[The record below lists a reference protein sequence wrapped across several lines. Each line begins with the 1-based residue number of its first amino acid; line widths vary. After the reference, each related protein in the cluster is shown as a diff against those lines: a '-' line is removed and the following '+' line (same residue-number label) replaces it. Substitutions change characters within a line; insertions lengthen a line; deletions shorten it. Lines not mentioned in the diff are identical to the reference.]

1 MLSCKDINQNADQY
15 IDGELTIRQ
24 RLAVGF
30 HLLMCVHC
38 RRYVRQLA
46 ATINTLR
53 QLPKKEC
60 SEVQME
66 QIIHR
71 LLDKEENQ
79 DNL

>member
-1 MLSCKDINQNADQY
+1 MLSCKDINQKANQY
-15 IDGELTIRQ
+15 IDDEFTIRL

-53 QLPKKEC
+53 RLMQKKC
-60 SEVQME
+60 SDEQME
-66 QIIHR
+66 HIIYR
-71 LLDKEENQ
+71 LLDDEKQ
-79 DNL
+79 D

>member
-1 MLSCKDINQNADQY
+1 MLSCKDINQKASQY
-15 IDGELTIRQ
+15 IDSELSFSQ
-24 RLAVGF
+24 RLAIGF

-38 RRYVRQLA
+38 RRYMRQLA
-46 ATINTLR
+46 AMVNTLR
-53 QLPKKEC
+53 QRPKAEC

>member
-1 MLSCKDINQNADQY
+1 MLSCKDINEKANQY
-15 IDGELTIRQ
+15 IDGELTIRL

-38 RRYVRQLA
+38 RRYVRQLV

-60 SEVQME
+60 SNGQIE
-66 QIIHR
+66 QIIDR
-71 LLDKEENQ
+71 LLNDEK
-79 DNL
+79 

>member
-1 MLSCKDINQNADQY
+1 MLSCKDINQKASQY

-24 RLAVGF
+24 RLVVGF

-60 SEVQME
+60 SDRQME
-66 QIIHR
+66 HIIDR
-71 LLDKEENQ
+71 LLDDDKQ
-79 DNL
+79 YKH

>member
-1 MLSCKDINQNADQY
+1 MLSCKNINEKASQY
-15 IDGELTIRQ
+15 IDGELTIRL
-24 RLAVGF
+24 RLAVGS

-46 ATINTLR
+46 AMVNTLR
-53 QLPKKEC
+53 QRPKAEC

-66 QIIHR
+66 QITYR

>member
-1 MLSCKDINQNADQY
+1 MLSCKDINQKASLY

-60 SEVQME
+60 SDGQME
-66 QIIHR
+66 HIIDR
-71 LLDKEENQ
+71 LLDDEKQ
-79 DNL
+79 DKH

>member
-24 RLAVGF
+24 SLAVGF

-46 ATINTLR
+46 AMVNTLR
-53 QLPKKEC
+53 KRPKAEC